1 MKKFLLATTATLATL
16 TATSALAG
24 PSYFGVS
31 GEAAYSVENEAVALE
46 IGPDLAFGDF
56 AVEPRVY
63 GSADL
68 DGLAFNG
75 VSVEA
80 NYGLT
85 NSVYVFGVVHA
96 DADMAYEDAE
106 IGVRFGF

>member
-1 MKKFLLATTATLATL
+1 MKKFLLATTFATFG
-16 TATSALAG
+16 ATSAFAG

-56 AVEPRVY
+56 AFEPRLY
-63 GSADL
+63 GSADT
-68 DGLAFNG
+68 DGLAFEG

-80 NYGLT
+80 SYGLS
-85 NSVYVFGVVHA
+85 NAVSVFGTVYA
-96 DADMAYEDAE
+96 DEDMSYEDAHV
-106 IGVRFGF
+106 GVRFEF